1 MKNNQHIQDLMRYP
15 SYLNLRILSRFQNVI
30 QNLQPPHVYQL
41 SDGLK
46 KSPIVVEVVN
56 SEEDGRQKLV
66 GGLQVVDVGPRVFLA
81 NVALAR
87 R

>member
-1 MKNNQHIQDLMRYP
+1 MYAT
-15 SYLNLRILSRFQNVI
+15 SLNLCILSRFQNII
-30 QNLQPPHVYQL
+30 QNLQLPHIYQL

-56 SEEDGRQKLV
+56 GEEDGRQKLV

-81 NVALAR
+81 NVALT
-87 R
+87 